1 MDNQQEKKFV
11 TDEELNQ
18 IKFFRNQQS
27 QIAFALGDLQLRKES
42 LLNSHRTLLTQ
53 EQEFF
58 NKLTIKYGDGVIDAN
73 TGEITSNE

>member
-58 NKLTIKYGDGVIDAN
+58 NKLTIKYGDGAIDAT
-73 TGEITSNE
+73 TGEIINE